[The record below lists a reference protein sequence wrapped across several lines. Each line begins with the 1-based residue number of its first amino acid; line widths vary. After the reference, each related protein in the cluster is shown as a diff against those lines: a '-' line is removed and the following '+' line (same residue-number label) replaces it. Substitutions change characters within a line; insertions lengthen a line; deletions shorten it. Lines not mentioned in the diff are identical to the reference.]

1 MELRLIILLFLMT
14 VTSSCVSVKQ
24 IENAEGI
31 FDAKQ
36 LEGRYSNFADN
47 GLNLHYHNLS
57 NIIDFKGQ
65 LQMFEVTSIEI
76 KVHDE
81 DDLVFWFIDRYGH
94 SVPYKCQY
102 RLKDGRVLL
111 KNKNFRLTGIPYVL
125 GGYKVNKT
133 ALAVNGK
140 GDLLLSAVQVDE
152 GAILFILPAS
162 TPKSHFQNVYRKL
175 GNLHTSDER
184 IGRHFTD

>member
-24 IENAEGI
+24 IENAKGI

-47 GLNLHYHNLS
+47 SLNLHYHNLS

-65 LQMFEVTSIEI
+65 L
-76 KVHDE
+76 HDE
-81 DDLVFWFIDRYGH
+81 DDMVFWFIDRYGH

-133 ALAVNGK
+133 ALAVNGN

-184 IGRHFTD
+184 KGRHFTD